1 MDKQA
6 IIERLKK
13 DEGFAA
19 KAYWDREQWT
29 YGYGCKAPSKGSMIS
44 EPDAAQ
50 LLSRRVDQSIA
61 EFWSMFHDLE
71 INEVRQQALVNMLF
85 NLGKGGVQKFKKMLA
100 AIRADNWTKVA
111 EEARDSLWYQQVG
124 KRAKRIC
131 YELENGV
138 PYEG

>member
-1 MDKQA
+1 MDKQT
-6 IIERLKK
+6 IVDQLKK
-13 DEGFAA
+13 DEGFSA

-29 YGYGCKAPSKGSMIS
+29 YGYGCKAPGKGSMIS
-44 EPDAAQ
+44 ETDAAV
-50 LLSRRVDQSIA
+50 LLSVRVNQSIA
-61 EFWSMFHDLE
+61 EYGSIFYELK

-85 NLGKGGVQKFKKMLA
+85 NLGKGRVKKFKKMLA
-100 AIRADNWTKVA
+100 AIRAGDWVEAA
-111 EEARDSLWYQQVG
+111 EQARDSLWYQQVG